1 MRQKA
6 PSDDGSRVE
15 EDGARTDGAT
25 AVGKRF
31 QARVDAAPS
40 QAFQPVN
47 TTQAFQPVNTAQRS
61 LDKRIVTYIQRLI
74 ETGKLRS
81 GDRLPAERELAAQL
95 GVSRTVLREALH
107 TLAAYGLVELQ
118 HGRGVF
124 VAAGSAHAAA
134 QRLANAMTSD
144 EAEPL
149 LHDLFEIRRTLEG
162 AAAEWASARATPEQ
176 IADLRAILSEGLVS
190 YQAERIDAGVAGALD
205 AQFHAALAAATN
217 NRVLM
222 SLMAALVDELAI
234 AREHSLAIPGRA
246 LRSLHQH
253 EAVVMA
259 IEERDAAG
267 ARLAM
272 LEHLNDVERS
282 ILGTI
287 ASEEHAEEH
296 AEAR

>member
-6 PSDDGSRVE
+6 PSDGRSRVE
-15 EDGARTDGAT
+15 EDGALPDGAT
-25 AVGKRF
+25 PTSGYL
-31 QARVDAAPS
+31 QARADMAPAL
-40 QAFQPVN
+40 AFQPL
-47 TTQAFQPVNTAQRS
+47 NTAERS

-74 ETGKLRS
+74 ETGELRP
-81 GDRLPAERELAAQL
+81 GDRLPAERELATQL

-124 VAAGSAHAAA
+124 VAAGSAQAAT
-134 QRLANAMTSD
+134 QRLTLAMTSD
-144 EAEPL
+144 ETAPL

-162 AAAEWASARATPEQ
+162 AAAEWAATRATPEQ
-176 IADLRAILSEGLVS
+176 IAALRANLFEGLAI
-190 YQAERIDAGVAGALD
+190 YQSSHIDAGVAGAMD
-205 AQFHAALAAATN
+205 ARFHAALAAATN

-234 AREHSLAIPGRA
+234 ARERSLAIPGRA

-259 IEERDAAG
+259 IEERDAPA
-267 ARLAM
+267 ARRAM
-272 LEHLNDVERS
+272 LEHLNDVEQS
-282 ILGTI
+282 ILVGEPV
-287 ASEEHAEEH
+287 SEE
-296 AEAR
+296 RSGDC

>member
-6 PSDDGSRVE
+6 PSNDNSRIE
-15 EDGARTDGAT
+15 EDGALADGVT
-25 AVGKRF
+25 SGVTSVGSRLQP
-31 QARVDAAPS
+31 QADTPPTS
-40 QAFQPVN
+40 AFQPVN
-47 TTQAFQPVNTAQRS
+47 TTQGG
-61 LDKRIVTYIQRLI
+61 LDKRIVVYIRQLI
-74 ETGKLRS
+74 ETGKLRA
-81 GDRLPAERELAAQL
+81 GDRLPAEREFAAQL

-134 QRLANAMTSD
+134 QRLALSMTSD

-162 AAAEWASARATPEQ
+162 AAAEWAAERATPEQ
-176 IADLRAILSEGLVS
+176 IADLRANLHEGIAL
-190 YQAERIDAGVAGALD
+190 YQAPQVDAWAAGALD
-205 AQFHAALAAATN
+205 ARFHAALAAATN

-234 AREHSLAIPGRA
+234 ARERSLAIPGRA

-253 EAVVMA
+253 EVVVMA
-259 IEERDAAG
+259 IEERDPAA
-267 ARLAM
+267 ARRAM
-272 LEHLNDVERS
+272 LEHLNDVEES
-282 ILGTI
+282 ILHSVTGDGHI
-287 ASEEHAEEH
+287 KQ
-296 AEAR
+296 R